1 MQQGAQRLS
10 SPCLRNATPLHALP
24 GDLEPSLPF
33 LPLEERETRA
43 PLLPVDAPT
52 PQTCTAETS
61 KPQRLLY
68 PTPFLC
74 NAAPRSGLLARCA
87 GGTGAGDST
96 HTPTL
101 PSPSSGCSAHA
112 ATTSAGPR
120 LHPRLRFPRP
130 QQQTAASPPPC
141 AARLTSPSAYFTPQP
156 QNNGIRAFPSRPLQA
171 ERSTEIAA
179 VALETAPNLFRG
191 RPRSASP
198 APLGLGAPYGAWG
211 ECRGRET
218 ISSGLRIKSLPLITF
233 NGKRTIGVFIYAN
246 RYLFM
251 QKAYCFFVWEGG
263 IKNPFCLNGGKKCD
277 CNCYYL

>member
-191 RPRSASP
+191 RPRPAPP
-198 APLGLGAPYGAWG
+198 APLGRGGSGETEVRRQGPASHLRPPGTANPTGLPAAPAQPEPEPEPQQKGPAALPRARPAVDTG
-211 ECRGRET
+211 RAAGRCRG
-218 ISSGLRIKSLPLITF
+218 
-233 NGKRTIGVFIYAN
+233 A
-246 RYLFM
+246 
-251 QKAYCFFVWEGG
+251 AGG
-263 IKNPFCLNGGKKCD
+263 SP
-277 CNCYYL
+277 